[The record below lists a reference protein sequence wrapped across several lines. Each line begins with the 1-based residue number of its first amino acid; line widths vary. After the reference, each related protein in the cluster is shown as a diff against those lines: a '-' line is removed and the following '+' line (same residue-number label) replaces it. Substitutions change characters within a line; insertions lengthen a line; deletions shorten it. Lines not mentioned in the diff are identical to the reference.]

1 MLNKFKETKFNS
13 IQELVNGLFASELIF
28 MIDSATKED
37 IYILNEKKLKNK
49 SEHYRV
55 VKNKD
60 NQYQIKEVED

>member
-1 MLNKFKETKFNS
+1 MLNKLKETKFNS

-28 MIDSATKED
+28 MVDSATKED

-55 VKNKD
+55 MKTKD
-60 NQYQIKEVED
+60 NKYQIKEVED

>member
-1 MLNKFKETKFNS
+1 MLAKLKATKFNS

-28 MIDSATKED
+28 MVDSATKED

-55 VKNKD
+55 MKNKD

>member
-1 MLNKFKETKFNS
+1 MLNKLKETKFNS

-28 MIDSATKED
+28 MVDSATKED

-55 VKNKD
+55 MKNKD

>member
-1 MLNKFKETKFNS
+1 MLNKLKETKFNS

-28 MIDSATKED
+28 MVDSATKED

-55 VKNKD
+55 MKTKD